1 MIWKCCAAPSRHSPL
16 IELLPWLVVAAI
28 IIGVAKGGLSSAAA
42 LAVPFLALVM
52 NPVHAAA
59 LVLPVLIVT
68 DAAALWL
75 YRKDYSPRN
84 VAILLPAM
92 FLGIAIATIIVPFTP
107 EPLLL
112 AFTGLVGLWTVG
124 RRWFGARDEGVKKA
138 KVVPGL
144 VWGTIAGITTF
155 ITHSGAP
162 PTQAYL
168 IPQNLPRLIFA
179 GTMAITFALANFAKI
194 PTYYSLGLFEGL
206 DWKLISV
213 LAAVGIA
220 STFLGRWLV
229 QNMSDPVFMQVIEV
243 LLLILSILLL
253 TKATIGIL

>member
-1 MIWKCCAAPSRHSPL
+1 M
-16 IELLPWLVVAAI
+16 
-28 IIGVAKGGLSSAAA
+28 
-42 LAVPFLALVM
+42 PFLAIFM
-52 NPVHAAA
+52 NPVQAAA

-75 YRKDYSPRN
+75 YRKDFSKRN
-84 VAILLPAM
+84 VAILIPAM
-92 FLGIAIATIIVPFTP
+92 FAGIAIATVIVPFTP
-107 EPLLL
+107 EPALL

-124 RRWFGARDEGVKKA
+124 RRWFGKRPDGIQAAE
-138 KVVPGL
+138 VVPGL
-144 VWGTIAGITTF
+144 FWGTIAGVTTF

-194 PTYYSLGLFEGL
+194 PTYYALGLFEGV
-206 DWKLISV
+206 DWWLASG

-220 STFLGRWLV
+220 STFVGRWLV
-229 QNMSDPVFMQVIEV
+229 KNMSDKQFMLVIEV
-243 LLLILSILLL
+243 LLLILSVILL
-253 TKATIGIL
+253 TKAASAVI